1 MREMIKM
8 VVVLT
13 LLSAF
18 SGGLL
23 AAVRVGTKD
32 QIENQELKFVKG
44 PVIMQIFKGASN
56 DPVKDRFKISDGDIE
71 RIFFVGI
78 FDGKAS
84 RVILETSSSG
94 FADTLGLMLGIDVDD
109 DKIMSAG
116 VTTHKETPGLG
127 AKATTDPS
135 WITQFKGISVLN
147 EIKVTN
153 DGGKINAISGAT
165 VTSRAVCLAATD
177 AGKIYSRLKP
187 QILEKL
193 KDFTK

>member
-127 AKATTDPS
+127 AKAATDPS

-147 EIKVTN
+147 EIKITN
-153 DGGKINAISGAT
+153 DGGEINAISGAT

>member
-44 PVIMQIFKGASN
+44 PVIMEIFKGASN

-78 FDGKAS
+78 FDGKAN
-84 RVILETSSSG
+84 RVILETSGAG
-94 FADTLGLMLGIDVDD
+94 FADTLGVMLGIDVDN
-109 DKIMSAG
+109 DKILSAG

-127 AKATTDPS
+127 AKAKTDSS
-135 WITQFKGISVLN
+135 WITQFNGLSVLK

-153 DGGKINAISGAT
+153 DGGEINAISGAT
-165 VTSRAVCLAATD
+165 VTSRAVCLTATD
-177 AGKIYSRLKP
+177 VGEIYSRLKP
-187 QILEKL
+187 QILENL
-193 KDFTK
+193 KGFTK